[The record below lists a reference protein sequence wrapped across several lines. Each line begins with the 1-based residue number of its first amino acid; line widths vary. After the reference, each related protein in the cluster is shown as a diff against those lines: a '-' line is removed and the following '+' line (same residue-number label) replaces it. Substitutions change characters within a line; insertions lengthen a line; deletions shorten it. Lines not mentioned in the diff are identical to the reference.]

1 MEPLMNNGNE
11 IYQIATDK
19 TEGMEIDLMDLLTTL
34 WENIVSIALS
44 ACCVALL
51 AYLYVSLTT
60 VPTYTASATMYVI
73 NAQDSDASLTYSD
86 LQSSTQLINDSRQLI
101 LSNRVIEKAIDNLE
115 LEGITAGQ
123 IKSSMSVTI
132 QDDTRFLKVA
142 VVDTDP
148 YRAADIANMICEVSC
163 EAFQEIMNI
172 DKASVVDTATI
183 PSSPSGPNVKK
194 YVFGGAFIGA
204 LIMILVVLIR
214 YILDDTLKTTEDVE
228 KYLNLSVLG
237 SIPEME
243 ALSENKK
250 SKKKSRNKK

>member
-19 TEGMEIDLMDLLTTL
+19 TEGMEIDLMDLLNTL
-34 WENIVSIALS
+34 WQNIVSIALS

-73 NAQDSDASLTYSD
+73 NAQNSDASLTYSD

-101 LSNRVIEKAIDNLE
+101 LSNRVIEKAIDHLGI
-115 LEGITAGQ
+115 EGVTANQ
-123 IKSSMSVTI
+123 VKSRMSVTI

-194 YVFGGAFIGA
+194 YVFSGAFIGA
-204 LIMILVVLIR
+204 LIMILVVMIR

-250 SKKKSRNKK
+250 SKKKNRSKK